1 MQDHD
6 STFPPTRGLF
16 LRNSLHSLP
25 LVICLIAVFVLAPGP
40 TLVAQEPLDEP
51 VPWSGTIRRTTV
63 KELIAR
69 ITGWAEGEGHPD
81 FHFAEELE
89 KDLTE
94 KKIKSLTISDQPR
107 PSYREVLE
115 NVFWRAG
122 ESVALSQTDQ
132 GIAIIDILQFSFT
145 LPARV
150 REYLKRTDQWDL
162 DSIKKIMRKKDI
174 LLSKHAEMNFLR
186 KEGKLILR
194 GTKCDGDKVAR
205 FLGR

>member
-16 LRNSLHSLP
+16 LRNSLHSSP

-89 KDLTE
+89 KDLAD
-94 KKIKSLTISDQPR
+94 KKIKSLTVSDQPR

-115 NVFWRAG
+115 NVFGRAG
-122 ESVALSQTDQ
+122 ESVALSRSPK
-132 GIAIIDILQFSFT
+132 GIEITELLQFSFL

-150 REYLKRTDQWDL
+150 VEFLKRREQWDL
-162 DSIKKIMRKKDI
+162 DSIKEIMHQKNI
-174 LLSKHAEMNFLR
+174 VLSEHVEMSFLK
-186 KEGKLILR
+186 KEGRLVLR
-194 GTKCDGDKVAR
+194 GSRSDGQKMAR